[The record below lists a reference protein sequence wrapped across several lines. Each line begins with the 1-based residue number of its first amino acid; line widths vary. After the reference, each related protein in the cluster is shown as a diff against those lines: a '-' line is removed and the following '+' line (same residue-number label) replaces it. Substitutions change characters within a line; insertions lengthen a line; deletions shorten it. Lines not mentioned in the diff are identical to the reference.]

1 VTARVAFA
9 GRARAGAIAVAWI
22 VVFALVG
29 GGASW
34 SLEQVR
40 LHPDP
45 SWWLAW
51 GALTTAAGFGLATWL
66 VGRVLARRS
75 WEELGWRPRTGVPQG
90 LALGVALGAVMA
102 ALAVGLAVAAGHAV
116 VTTQPGAASWGAAAL
131 PLGTGFLLA
140 AFTEELMFRG
150 YPLRRLAH
158 ALGQAPATA
167 FAALCFG
174 LAHLSNP
181 NATAFST
188 ANVALAGVWLSCAFF
203 SPGAMPLAWGAH
215 FGWNATLALGFA
227 APVSGYA
234 FPVPPLAYH
243 PGTHR
248 WIDGGAFGPEGGIV
262 TTLVML
268 GGAAA
273 LVAWSR
279 RAPPRLVPV
288 T

>member
-1 VTARVAFA
+1 MTARVSLA
-9 GRARAGAIAVAWI
+9 GRAQASAVAVAWI
-22 VVFALVG
+22 VAFALVG
-29 GGASW
+29 GGVSW
-34 SLEQVR
+34 SLEQLR

-66 VGRVLARRS
+66 VGRVLERRS
-75 WEELGWRPRTGVPQG
+75 WEELGWRPQTGVPRG

-102 ALAVGLAVAAGHAV
+102 TLAVGLAVAAGRAA
-116 VTTQPGAASWGAAAL
+116 VTTRPGATSWGAAAL

-140 AFTEELMFRG
+140 ALTEELMFRG

-158 ALGQAPATA
+158 ALGPAPATGL
-167 FAALCFG
+167 AAVGFG

-181 NATAFST
+181 NATVFST
-188 ANVALAGVWLSCAFF
+188 VNVALAGVWLSCAFF

-215 FGWNATLALGFA
+215 FAWNATLALGFA

-234 FPVPPLAYH
+234 FPVPALEYR
-243 PGTHR
+243 PGTHG

-268 GGAAA
+268 GGAAV

-279 RAPPRLVPV
+279 RAPPPAPV
-288 T
+288 A